1 MDVAGKKVAVLGMG
15 LSGIWSVKLLNQ
27 KNAEVYAINS
37 GDPKTWTGFAQ
48 IVSIIGQE
56 HCLSETDAKTIFQ
69 TSNLVILSPGIPR
82 THELIQIALAKNI
95 PVVSEIELGFW
106 FLKDEKIIAVTG
118 SNGKTTTVSMLGVM
132 LQEAGKSVFVG
143 GNIGTPLVQYIY
155 EQKKC
160 EFVVLELS
168 SFQLESMPTFK
179 AQVNIILNVFVNH
192 TERYNHVAD
201 YAKAKFN
208 LVTNLTKDDWLV
220 YPTNFEI
227 ISKVVDKLDI
237 KKIGIDTSDIDAIR
251 TDIQGEYSLENF
263 KLVGTH
269 NLSNLQFMLK
279 ALSFFQIDKRGIQ
292 KAIDTFPGVDYRIQ
306 YEKSD
311 DLFLCYN
318 DAKSTNWDATISAV
332 CSLDKKDKYLWLIL
346 GGRKRCHSDSITAQ
360 ISNFEKKVDKILLIG
375 ETTEQFFE
383 ELKGKIPAEKC
394 FTIENCVSYARKNKF
409 AGILLFS
416 PAFPSFDQ
424 FKNYMDRGKQFHL
437 TLVGM

>member
-1 MDVAGKKVAVLGMG
+1 MDVAGKKIAVLGMG

-27 KNAEVYAINS
+27 KKAEVYAINS
-37 GDPKTWTGFAQ
+37 GDPKTWTCFEQ
-48 IVSIIGQE
+48 IATIVGKE

-82 THELIQIALAKNI
+82 THELIQIALANNI

-118 SNGKTTTVSMLGVM
+118 SNGKTTTVSMLGLM
-132 LQEAGKSVFVG
+132 LQEAGKSAFVG
-143 GNIGTPLVQYIY
+143 GNIGTPLAQYVY

-192 TERYNHVAD
+192 TERYSSISD

-208 LVTNLTKDDWLV
+208 MLTNMTKNDLLV

-227 ISKVVDKLDI
+227 ISKFVDKLDI

-251 TDIQGEYSLENF
+251 ADIQINYTLEHF

-279 ALSFFQIDKRGIQ
+279 ALSPFNIEKHGIQ
-292 KAIDTFPGVDYRIQ
+292 KAIDTFPGVDFRIQ
-306 YEKSD
+306 YEKSN

-318 DAKSTNWDATISAV
+318 DAKSTNWDATLSAV
-332 CSLDKKDKYLWLIL
+332 GSLDKKDKQLWLIL
-346 GGRKRCHSDSITAQ
+346 GGRKRSSSDSINTQ
-360 ISNFEKKVDKILLIG
+360 INNLENKVDKILLIG

-383 ELKGKIPAEKC
+383 ELKGTIPAEKC
-394 FTIENCVSYARKNKF
+394 FTIENCISFSRKNKF